1 MARYDWPAT
10 GRRDDNQPARERHM
24 RALRPNVDPTTI
36 APLTPRRRD
45 RRRRAQAPL
54 SNAPSGDQNL
64 WFPIGP
70 SVMTH
75 GQADGDP
82 NVAGRIRDLQVEPTQ
97 GMRIYA
103 ASATGGVWFSA
114 DGGQTWAPLDDFQES
129 DRTDV
134 GNAACALACGAL
146 YVKFGGAAN
155 GSQDVVW
162 VGTGEPSLTEGG
174 LPGVP
179 GGEVGGGLPGGQL
192 AGIGFLH
199 RDPALG
205 PGWRVEKGD
214 PVGTDADTLRG
225 KQCYR
230 IAADPANHDP
240 ANPDQL
246 VAGTT
251 KGLYLLPAPKPGEPA
266 PAWIRVTT
274 YPMALAGHPL
284 DVVLTRPTANTLRI
298 WVGVPSGVLVAE
310 SSTAPATPVDP
321 ASLAF
326 TPIGLPNVKPNRAPR
341 KPNDPVGGGTR
352 VQLAVDGT
360 TLYVLGRRAKAKG
373 EKVSTPPAHLWSI
386 DTAVKLADLRATEI
400 TGLPA
405 ELFMST
411 DDQSDYDM
419 CIAVHPSAPGQ
430 LYVGGAATGNN
441 GALYRC
447 QVSGATVTPTPIGK
461 GVHPDLHVIR
471 FGPAASAQRSVWVG
485 CDGGLFRSDSDGD
498 PGTFVNRNDGLA
510 VLQPGYVAS
519 HPTNPGLVV
528 AGFQDNGTAVRV
540 GDTLWEEKFPGDGG
554 GVVFDPAA
562 TDKVQNDGGGAVF
575 VPGRAGRYF
584 YQYFEAAWHSSDG
597 SGVAPVLRGKARQ
610 YGTVL
615 KTSETT
621 ESESSRAYSGADA
634 VVAGDDTHLAFGSDR
649 VWYSRN
655 WGRSWVT
662 LPTAT
667 DPRSGDNPHLAQD
680 VLATIGV
687 PGTYIDRVGST
698 ECCATNQ
705 VGTAIIGNGIIAVKF
720 ALAPND
726 SDKNLRLRVL
736 ALYPGGLVWFTGT
749 RAPPPATGAFTWAR
763 PAPRVEQAIRDPK
776 PGTETDNFRD
786 GKPLAFLPAA
796 PAPGAS
802 PRAAADG
809 LVSDVAVHKPGRGDL
824 GSCYV
829 TTVGGTFG
837 ATQRDTLWF
846 FDGKDKW
853 YPTGLRLLRP
863 GGTWKPGQI
872 RVTAPALGVVVDP
885 SGDGNVVYVGTS
897 VGVVKGTLTIGGTET
912 APTYAWEW
920 EQFMNGLPEAA
931 VQDLS
936 IRQYGNLTLLRAAL
950 QARGV
955 WETDV
960 ANPTASPL
968 TYLRVF
974 PTDTR
979 RILPSPT
986 SGAILAGD
994 RFAAAFDDSPD
1005 IVVDVTG
1012 TVRTAPPTEAEMAKI
1027 PPPGLGASRG
1037 RVEVADRHPEVHV
1050 LVHHRWSEP
1059 APAAAVRVALLRHD
1073 LPASGAVPIG
1083 GLWPALVDAAPSGT
1097 EPAPLP
1103 DGWSAAAGQLWKPL
1117 GGPVEPR
1124 LPRAV
1129 TFTLDLSAVPSGS
1142 AILLLAVVMSA
1153 TNPIDKTADLH
1164 LSDGAHATTA
1174 DQLVFASPHVAAK
1187 SISVR

>member
-10 GRRDDNQPARERHM
+10 GRRDDDQPARARHM

-45 RRRRAQAPL
+45 RRRRARAPL
-54 SNAPSGDQNL
+54 SNAPAGDQNL

-75 GQADGDP
+75 GQGAGDP

-134 GNAACALACGAL
+134 GNVACALACGAL
-146 YVKFGGAAN
+146 YVKFDGAAN

-162 VGTGEPSLTEGG
+162 VGTGEQSLSDGG
-174 LPGVP
+174 LPAGA
-179 GGEVGGGLPGGQL
+179 GGGPSGGLPGGSL
-192 AGIGFLH
+192 AGIGFLR

-205 PGWRVEKGD
+205 PGWTVETGG
-214 PVGTDADTLRG
+214 PAVPGGDTLRG
-225 KQCYR
+225 EACYR
-230 IAADPANHDP
+230 IAADPANRDR
-240 ANPDQL
+240 L

-251 KGLYLLPAPKPGEPA
+251 KGLYLLGPHG
-266 PAWIRVTT
+266 WTRVTS
-274 YPMALAGHPL
+274 YPMGDAEHPL

-310 SSTAPATPVDP
+310 LSGAPATPVDT
-321 ASLAF
+321 ASPVF
-326 TPIGLPNVKPNRAPR
+326 TPIELDNVHINPAPR
-341 KPNDPVGGGTR
+341 SPDDPVGGGTR

-360 TLYVLGRRAKAKG
+360 TLYVLGRRQLVPADKRA
-373 EKVSTPPAHLWSI
+373 TPAAHLWSI
-386 DTAVKLADLRATEI
+386 DTTKAVAGLQAIEV
-400 TGLPA
+400 TGMPPD
-405 ELFMST
+405 LFMST

-419 CIAVHPSAPGQ
+419 CIAVHPSTPGQ
-430 LYVGGAATGNN
+430 LYVGGAASGND

-447 QVSGATVTPTPIGK
+447 QVSGATVTANPIGE

-471 FGPAASAQRSVWVG
+471 FGAAASGKRTVWVG

-498 PGTFVNRNDGLA
+498 PRTFVNRNDGLA
-510 VLQPGYVAS
+510 VLEPGYVAS

-540 GDTLWEEKFPGDGG
+540 GDALWNQEFAGDGG
-554 GVVFDPAA
+554 GVVFDPAP
-562 TDKVQNDGGGAVF
+562 TDRVENDGGAATFEVAHA
-575 VPGRAGRYF
+575 RRYF
-584 YQYFEAAWHSSDG
+584 RQYTNAEWHSSDG
-597 SGVAPVLRGKARQ
+597 TGVAPVLRGKARQ

-621 ESESSRAYSGADA
+621 ESESSQSYSGADA
-634 VVAGDDTHLAFGSDR
+634 VVAGGDTHLAFGSDR

-667 DPRSGDNPHLAQD
+667 DPRAGDNPDLAQG
-680 VLATIGV
+680 VLATVGV
-687 PGTYIDRVGST
+687 PGTYIDRVGSAD
-698 ECCATNQ
+698 CCASNR
-705 VGTAIIGNGIIAVKF
+705 VGKAVIGSGIIAVKF
-720 ALAPND
+720 ALGND
-726 SDKNLRLRVL
+726 SAGNLRLRVL
-736 ALYPGGLVWFTGT
+736 ALHPAGLVWFTGT
-749 RAPPPATGAFTWAR
+749 RAPSPATGPFTWAR
-763 PAPRVEQAIRDPK
+763 PATFVQQAIRDPQ
-776 PGTETDNFRD
+776 PGKETDDFELGN
-786 GKPLAFLPAA
+786 PLAFLPAA
-796 PAPGAS
+796 EA
-802 PRAAADG
+802 
-809 LVSDVAVHKPGRGDL
+809 VSDVAVHDPGRGDL

-829 TTVGGTFG
+829 TTIGGDFG

-846 FDGKDKW
+846 FDGTDKW
-853 YPTGLRLLRP
+853 YPTGLRLERP
-863 GGTWKPGQI
+863 GGTWKPNNI

-936 IRQYGNLTLLRAAL
+936 IRQYGSLTLLRAAL

-1027 PPPGLGASRG
+1027 PPAGQGGSRA
-1037 RVEVADRHPEVHV
+1037 RVAVADRHPQVHV
-1050 LVHHRWSEP
+1050 LVHHRWSEA

-1103 DGWSAAAGQLWKPL
+1103 DEWSAAAGQLWKTL
-1117 GGPVEPR
+1117 GGPVESR

-1129 TFTLDLSAVPSGS
+1129 TFTLDLSAVASGR

-1164 LSDGAHATTA
+1164 LEDGAHATTA
-1174 DQLVFASPHVAAK
+1174 DQLVVASPHVAAK
-1187 SISVR
+1187 SIAVR